1 MPPPIIDI
9 RTHTHSRVKMKIVAM
24 PPPSIDMSTCF
35 KVEISMD
42 MSTHTVQDGD
52 CCCIAVPPPSM
63 DMSTHTQLKMEIVA
77 PPPNTDISTHS
88 RFKMEI
94 VAVPPPSIDR
104 STHTRL
110 KVETVPPS
118 SIPLLFHPGLQV
130 ELQNSLN
137 YTLIFLNKTVTLRQ
151 VKLASRIGKTQQ
163 NCIMYGKIPS
173 NR

>member
-1 MPPPIIDI
+1 MSPNVILTIFMHLPDFWVLHKSKYYVIPDPLYFKIEIVAMPPPSIDI
-9 RTHTHSRVKMKIVAM
+9 CTHTRSRVKMKIVAM
-24 PPPSIDMSTCF
+24 PPPRIYMSTCF

-42 MSTHTVQDGD
+42 MSTHTQF
-52 CCCIAVPPPSM
+52 
-63 DMSTHTQLKMEIVA
+63 KMEIVA
-77 PPPNTDISTHS
+77 PPPNIDISTCS

-110 KVETVPPS
+110 TVETVPPS

-137 YTLIFLNKTVTLRQ
+137 YL
-151 VKLASRIGKTQQ
+151 
-163 NCIMYGKIPS
+163 
-173 NR
+173 

>member
-1 MPPPIIDI
+1 
-9 RTHTHSRVKMKIVAM
+9 MKIVAM
-24 PPPSIDMSTCF
+24 PPPSIDMSKFQGGDKHGHEHTY
-35 KVEISMD
+35 
-42 MSTHTVQDGD
+42 TVQDGD

-77 PPPNTDISTHS
+77 PPPNIDISTHS

-137 YTLIFLNKTVTLRQ
+137 YL
-151 VKLASRIGKTQQ
+151 
-163 NCIMYGKIPS
+163 
-173 NR
+173 

>member
-1 MPPPIIDI
+1 M
-9 RTHTHSRVKMKIVAM
+9 HTHSRVKMKIVAM
-24 PPPSIDMSTCF
+24 PPRAHF

-42 MSTHTVQDGD
+42 MSTHTQFKMEIV
-52 CCCIAVPPPSM
+52 AVSLCHLQAWTRAHIHT
-63 DMSTHTQLKMEIVA
+63 STHTQLKMEIVA
-77 PPPNTDISTHS
+77 PPPNIDISTHS

-110 KVETVPPS
+110 KVETASPL

-137 YTLIFLNKTVTLRQ
+137 FL
-151 VKLASRIGKTQQ
+151 
-163 NCIMYGKIPS
+163 
-173 NR
+173 